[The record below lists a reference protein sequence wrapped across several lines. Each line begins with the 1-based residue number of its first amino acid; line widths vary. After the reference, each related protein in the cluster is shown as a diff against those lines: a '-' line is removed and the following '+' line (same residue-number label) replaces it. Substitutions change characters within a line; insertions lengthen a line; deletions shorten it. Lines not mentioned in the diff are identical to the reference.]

1 MPTRFTTTA
10 GILLLLVMPH
20 ATAQTLR
27 CETEGHGTEWMQVSP
42 SEGWREWDGSAWG
55 PSLCG
60 RQFQSAQQVDRWHCR
75 FGQQHHVLT
84 YTLTDRRSGGVY
96 RREET
101 LMPATGSYCL
111 RIDDGTHI
119 LNGGKRLKLEFRG
132 HCAAVDAVPEES
144 GATAPTM

>member
-1 MPTRFTTTA
+1 MFIRFTIAT
-10 GILLLLVMPH
+10 GILLSLLTPH

-60 RQFQSAQQVDRWHCR
+60 RQLQNAQQMERWECR
-75 FGQQHHVLT
+75 FGRQRHVLT

-101 LMPATGSYCL
+101 LAPASGAYRL
-111 RIDDGTHI
+111 RIDDGTHAPD
-119 LNGGKRLKLEFRG
+119 GGKRLVLDFRG
-132 HCAAVDAVPEES
+132 RCGIWEGELPINGGE
-144 GATAPTM
+144 